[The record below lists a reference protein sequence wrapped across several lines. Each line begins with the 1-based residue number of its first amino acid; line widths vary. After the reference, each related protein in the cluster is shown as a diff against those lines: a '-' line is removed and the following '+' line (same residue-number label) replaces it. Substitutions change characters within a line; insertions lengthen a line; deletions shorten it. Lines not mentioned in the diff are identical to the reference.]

1 MCEYKKEICPYDIC
15 MLLTAKKVLE
25 WVIEQENRVH
35 NNIHNQTILGL
46 IDDDIMNEIVRQ
58 VRIKRLED
66 YSIEEL
72 ENEIKSR
79 KKKRN
84 NYGRQ
89 RKIKISKRS
98 FRIRFLR

>member
-1 MCEYKKEICPYDIC
+1 MNYNIGL
-15 MLLTAKKVLE
+15 LLTAKKVLE

-79 KKKRN
+79 KKRN